1 MVKEHGWRSGEST
14 VLHHGGIGRAVS
26 TTLQCCST
34 KSCNYV
40 IVSESTFLGLWAVG
54 VFRSWIFSFS
64 EIFWNH
70 RLFHELLTSPSA
82 SFILGTVCVLKPHNL
97 KVDFLH
103 HFD

>member
-40 IVSESTFLGLWAVG
+40 IVTESTFLGLWAVG
-54 VFRSWIFSFS
+54 VFRSVFQRSFGTTGFSMNF
-64 EIFWNH
+64 
-70 RLFHELLTSPSA
+70 
-82 SFILGTVCVLKPHNL
+82 
-97 KVDFLH
+97 
-103 HFD
+103 